1 MTPQR
6 RRTINRSFAYA
17 HALARAAIGLQI
29 TLAPQRSIGRRWFG
43 DYSEDGATRIAM
55 RGMGA
60 RELALG
66 VALIHELTRGSSA
79 RTLFAICATAES
91 VDVLGSLLGPAHFRH
106 RPATHVTML
115 ATAAVLS
122 ASYLAGKHDA

>member
-6 RRTINRSFAYA
+6 RRTIDRGFAYS
-17 HALARAAIGLQI
+17 HALARTVIGLQI
-29 TLAPQRSIGRRWFG
+29 TLAPRHSIGRQWFG

-66 VALIHELTRGSSA
+66 LALMRELTRGSSA
-79 RTLFAICATAES
+79 RALFAICATAES
-91 VDVLGSLLGPAHFRH
+91 VDVLGSLMGPAHFRR
-106 RPATHVTML
+106 RPATHVTLL
-115 ATAAVLS
+115 AIAAVLS
-122 ASYLAGKHDA
+122 ASYLAGRRDA